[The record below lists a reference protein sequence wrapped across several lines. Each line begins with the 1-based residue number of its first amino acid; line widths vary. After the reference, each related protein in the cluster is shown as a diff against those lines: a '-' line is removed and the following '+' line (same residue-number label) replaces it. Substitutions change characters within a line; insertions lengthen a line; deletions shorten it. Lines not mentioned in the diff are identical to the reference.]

1 MSDKDTLNTGSS
13 NPCKACIGN
22 TNAEAAFQSLN
33 AQTVKG
39 LISESHF
46 SVRLTRCECGHPFV
60 VVFTECVDWK
70 NGEDDQSWLAL
81 PLQEDEFAKLAKAS
95 EKEIYGQVASLGDRR
110 FLSRTYPTGGELGAE
125 WCDGGFQIGHH
136 D

>member
-1 MSDKDTLNTGSS
+1 MSDKHTL
-13 NPCKACIGN
+13 KAESGHLCTSCMGN
-22 TNAEAAFQSLN
+22 TDAEAAFKSLN
-33 AQTVKG
+33 AMTVKG

-46 SVRLTRCECGHPFV
+46 SGHPFV

-70 NGEDDQSWLAL
+70 NGEDDQRWLAL
-81 PLQEDEFAKLAKAS
+81 PLQEDEFAKLAKAA
-95 EKEIYGQVASLGDRR
+95 EKEIYGEVASLEDRR
-110 FLSRTYPTGGELGAE
+110 FVSRTYPTGGELGAE